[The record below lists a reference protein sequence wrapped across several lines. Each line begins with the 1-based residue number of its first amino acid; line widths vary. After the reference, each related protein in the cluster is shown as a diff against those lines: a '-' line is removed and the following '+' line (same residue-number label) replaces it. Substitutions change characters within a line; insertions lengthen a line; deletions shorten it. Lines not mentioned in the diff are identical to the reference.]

1 MKTCFVII
9 GYGIKPDLATGRK
22 LNLDATFENLIKPVF
37 KSLRIECF
45 RAIDKNK
52 TGVIDLIMYEWIL
65 KADIVLADISTLNAN
80 VIYELGVRHALR
92 PYSTI
97 IISEKK
103 LMQDLPF
110 DIDHTIIHQYEH
122 LESDIGHTEVLRFR
136 KLLKNVLLP
145 IIDKPTTDSP
155 VYTFL
160 RNLDAPKFKRALK
173 EKVRKGI
180 AIPPSISDLVLPAED
195 ALNKNN
201 FTEAKKFFNAALF
214 YDKTNTYLN
223 QRLALATYKE
233 RPNNKAALNSA
244 QKILSKLNPNETT
257 DPETLG
263 LSGAINKRLFEI
275 TNNEN
280 YLDKALWFYERGFY
294 IQQDYYTGINLAY
307 QLNVKANT
315 ITSKNEAISFY
326 LQANRIRGKVIE
338 ICTHLIKSKSFK
350 DRGDKEWIYQ
360 SLAQA
365 MVGLNRKKELKSVIH
380 KINELSKGKFDLT
393 TFNEQNK
400 KLFALMASFEKRHGK
415 IR

>member
-9 GYGIKPDLATGRK
+9 GYGIKTDLATGRK

-37 KSLRIECF
+37 KSLGVDCF

-65 KADIVLADISTLNAN
+65 KADIVVADISTLNAN

-92 PYSTI
+92 PFSTI

-136 KLLKNVLLP
+136 KLLKKILLP
-145 IIDKPTTDSP
+145 IISKPKTDSP

-160 RNLDAPKFKRALK
+160 QNLDAPKFRKTAK

-180 AIPPSISDLVLPAED
+180 ALSPSISDLVLPGED

-201 FTEAKKFFNAALF
+201 FTEAKKFFNAALL
-214 YDKTNTYLN
+214 YDNTNPYLT
-223 QRLALATYKE
+223 QRLALVTYKE
-233 RPNNKAALNSA
+233 KPNTKSALTAAQNILN
-244 QKILSKLNPNETT
+244 KLNPYETT

-263 LSGAINKRLFEI
+263 LSGAINKRLYET
-275 TNNEN
+275 TNDEA
-280 YLDKALWFYERGFY
+280 YLDKAIWFYEKGFY
-294 IQQDYYTGINLAY
+294 IQQDHYTGINFAY

-315 ITSKNEAISFY
+315 IKNKNEAISFY
-326 LQANRIRGKVIE
+326 MQANRVRIKILE
-338 ICTHLIKSKSFK
+338 ICTRLIKSKSFN

-365 MVGLNRKKELKSVIH
+365 FLGLNKKAELKKVIPE
-380 KINELSKGKFDLT
+380 INKLSKGKFDLT
-393 TFNEQNK
+393 TFNEQQK
-400 KLFALMASFEKRHGK
+400 KLIDLITTFKKKYGN
-415 IR
+415 IQ

>member
-9 GYGIKPDLATGRK
+9 GYGIKSDLATGRK
-22 LNLDATFENLIKPVF
+22 LNLDKTFENLIQPVF
-37 KSLRIECF
+37 KSLGVDCF

-52 TGVIDLIMYEWIL
+52 TGVIDSIMYDWIL

-136 KLLKNVLLP
+136 KLLKKIVQPL
-145 IIDKPTTDSP
+145 IEKPETDSP

-160 RNLDAPKFKRALK
+160 KNLEAPKFKKIA
-173 EKVRKGI
+173 EKKVSKKI
-180 AIPPSISDLVLPAED
+180 ASPPSISDLVVPAED
-195 ALNKNN
+195 ALNNGN
-201 FTEAKKFFNAALF
+201 FTEAITFFKAALL
-214 YDKTNTYLN
+214 YDKANTYLT

-233 RPNNKAALNSA
+233 KPNDKSALIEA
-244 QKILSKLNPNETT
+244 QGILKKLNPNETT

-263 LSGAINKRLFEI
+263 LSGAISKRLYEV
-275 TNNEN
+275 TSNEE
-280 YLDKALWFYERGFY
+280 YLDKAIWFYEKGFY
-294 IQQDYYTGINLAY
+294 IQQDYYTGINFAY
-307 QLNVKANT
+307 QLTVKSVT
-315 ITSKNEAISFY
+315 IKNKNEAISFY
-326 LQANRIRGKVIE
+326 FQANRVRNKIVE
-338 ICTHLIKSKSFK
+338 ICLQLIKSKSFN
-350 DRGDKEWIYQ
+350 DRGDKEWVYQ

-365 MVGLNRKKELKSVIH
+365 YLGLNKKTELKNIIPQ
-380 KINELSKGKFDLT
+380 INKLSKGNFDLA

-400 KLFALMASFEKRHGK
+400 KLIDLMTNFKQKNGK
-415 IR
+415 I